1 MRRVLVWLC
10 VVGLGV
16 GVAGCSAQ
24 GSPAPKAAV
33 SRSASPTPTSA
44 AQPLAFGTFTPATG
58 ISGDVFV
65 EAAGPDIVVRLSSF
79 NSGGQALRFV
89 LTDSAQLELASC
101 VPREAA
107 TARVGG
113 TPAGPT
119 STFKLA
125 TQADYDRGAVP
136 RFTSGVVLRQ
146 RTDADN
152 GDCDEPIAAI
162 APLSWSE

>member
-1 MRRVLVWLC
+1 MRRVLVWLS

-16 GVAGCSAQ
+16 GLAGCSVQ
-24 GSPAPKAAV
+24 GSPPPSPV
-33 SRSASPTPTSA
+33 SSQLESPTPSLETQS
-44 AQPLAFGTFTPATG
+44 LAFGTFTPAAG

-79 NSGGQALRFV
+79 NSGGHALRFV
-89 LTDSAQLELASC
+89 LTDSAQLALASC
-101 VPREAA
+101 VPREAS
-107 TARVGG
+107 TASVGG

-125 TQADYDRGAVP
+125 TRADFDRGTLP

-146 RTDADN
+146 RTDTDT